1 MRKFLLSA
9 VLAFPVVSYSQV
21 IKLEKIKSVEE
32 VKSVKEEKNIYQ
44 EEIKLT
50 RQIDLGEILSNLYP
64 EINHIRK
71 GFVANDINLRGFSR
85 DNINVLVDGEKIYGA
100 CPNRMDSPIFHVS
113 TPQVEKVVI
122 TEGPFDVKN
131 QGSMAGVVNVKTK
144 KPKKGL
150 HLNAGLTAGSFQYKQ
165 GYVEVEGGSDKVKA
179 LIGYQKRY
187 SKPYKTGEGQKITE
201 YKHPNPIND
210 YQGKYINH
218 KILDIDNFWASVL
231 LTPDKNNELKINTA
245 YDNAES
251 VFYPYLLMDAVYD
264 RTFRISGE
272 YKYKPLNIKAK
283 IYYNKVKH
291 DMQDKWRKSAVKW
304 TNSTK
309 STRGYMMRTYAESYV
324 KGFKIEKSHFIKGIR
339 FDAGI
344 DGFIRNWKANNKIMM
359 LDNRGM
365 IPNVN
370 LKNIGIYTNAVYK
383 IRENELNFGIRFD
396 NTKSQADENAYGTA
410 NNNLC
415 QQYYINCNL
424 SKTDTY
430 LSGFILDKYYIDKKS
445 YIYTGFG
452 HSVRM
457 PDPQERY
464 IALKRP
470 NNPVNKPDWIGN
482 PNLKP
487 SKNNEIDLGTHFKK
501 GRFTLNINGFYSK
514 VKDYIYIVQ
523 ITSLANPTE
532 KAMSYKN
539 INATFYGGDINFKAL
554 LTDYIYLDIGGAYQR
569 GKKDSGN
576 GKDIAEI
583 PPLKIRGTLTFDN
596 LKYYGQVEIIHSFKQ
611 DKVDSTLNE
620 TPTPSYTVVNIKTA
634 YRLKH
639 FTVGAGIDNI
649 FDKFYYTHLSYLRNP
664 FSAGMKTPEP
674 GRFIYLNLTANF

>member
-165 GYVEVEGGSDKVKA
+165 GYVEVEGGSDKIKA

-231 LTPDKNNELKINTA
+231 LIPDKNNELKINTA

-251 VFYPYLLMDAVYD
+251 
-264 RTFRISGE
+264 
-272 YKYKPLNIKAK
+272 
-283 IYYNKVKH
+283 
-291 DMQDKWRKSAVKW
+291 
-304 TNSTK
+304 
-309 STRGYMMRTYAESYV
+309 
-324 KGFKIEKSHFIKGIR
+324 
-339 FDAGI
+339 
-344 DGFIRNWKANNKIMM
+344 
-359 LDNRGM
+359 
-365 IPNVN
+365 
-370 LKNIGIYTNAVYK
+370 
-383 IRENELNFGIRFD
+383 
-396 NTKSQADENAYGTA
+396 
-410 NNNLC
+410 
-415 QQYYINCNL
+415 
-424 SKTDTY
+424 
-430 LSGFILDKYYIDKKS
+430 
-445 YIYTGFG
+445 
-452 HSVRM
+452 
-457 PDPQERY
+457 
-464 IALKRP
+464 
-470 NNPVNKPDWIGN
+470 
-482 PNLKP
+482 
-487 SKNNEIDLGTHFKK
+487 
-501 GRFTLNINGFYSK
+501 
-514 VKDYIYIVQ
+514 
-523 ITSLANPTE
+523 
-532 KAMSYKN
+532 
-539 INATFYGGDINFKAL
+539 
-554 LTDYIYLDIGGAYQR
+554 
-569 GKKDSGN
+569 
-576 GKDIAEI
+576 
-583 PPLKIRGTLTFDN
+583 
-596 LKYYGQVEIIHSFKQ
+596 
-611 DKVDSTLNE
+611 
-620 TPTPSYTVVNIKTA
+620 
-634 YRLKH
+634 
-639 FTVGAGIDNI
+639 
-649 FDKFYYTHLSYLRNP
+649 
-664 FSAGMKTPEP
+664 
-674 GRFIYLNLTANF
+674 